1 MVESSDTSSERLK
14 LGWID
19 SPRFASVG
27 EADSRLEIQ
36 IDMASKSE
44 KIDIERTK
52 KTAEHVFDV
61 LGGALVSGMIYLGD
75 RLGLYQALNG
85 AGAITSEEL
94 ARRSG
99 LHERWIRE
107 WLYGQA
113 AASLIDYKGEGRFEL
128 SPESALVLA
137 NENSPF
143 FLAGGFSAL
152 PQQMAVLNLLPESF
166 KSGMGLTYDQLGPE
180 VNRGVERLLAPWFRT
195 QLVPIALPKLDGV
208 VAKLQAGA
216 KVADVGCGAGVALI
230 EMAKA
235 YPRSEFHGYDIAK
248 IPLAR
253 ASENAQQAGI
263 ENITFH
269 DASVDPLPGD
279 ASHDF
284 ITTFD
289 CLHDMTRPDLMMKAI
304 RKAIKNDGTW
314 LIADVHGQPTFE
326 QNLKENPLAP
336 VMYGFSVLCCMSS
349 ALSEPGGL
357 GLGTLGFPEPV
368 ARKMTAEAG
377 FTRFTTRDFE
387 NPINAYYEVRP

>member
-1 MVESSDTSSERLK
+1 V
-14 LGWID
+14 
-19 SPRFASVG
+19 
-27 EADSRLEIQ
+27 EIQ
-36 IDMASKSE
+36 INMASTSE

-52 KTAEHVFDV
+52 KTAEHVFEV

-75 RLGLYQALNG
+75 RMGLYQALNG
-85 AGAITSEEL
+85 AGAITSEGL
-94 ARRSG
+94 ARKTG

-143 FLAGGFSAL
+143 FLAGGFCAL
-152 PQQMAVLNLLPESF
+152 PQQMAVLSLLPESF

-208 VAKLQAGA
+208 VAKLQTGA

-235 YPRSEFHGYDIAK
+235 YPRSDFHGYDIAK

-253 ASENAQQAGI
+253 ASENAKQAGI
-263 ENITFH
+263 ENIIFH
-269 DASVDPLPGD
+269 DASVDPLLGD

-289 CLHDMTRPDLMMKAI
+289 CLHDMTRPDLVMHAI
-304 RKAIKNDGTW
+304 RKAIKHDGTW

>member
-1 MVESSDTSSERLK
+1 
-14 LGWID
+14 
-19 SPRFASVG
+19 
-27 EADSRLEIQ
+27 
-36 IDMASKSE
+36 MANKSE
-44 KIDIERTK
+44 IDIEKAK
-52 KTAEHVFDV
+52 KTAEHVFGM

-75 RLGLYQALNG
+75 RMGLYRALNG
-85 AGAITSEEL
+85 AGAMTSEEL
-94 ARRSG
+94 AHKTG
-99 LHERWIRE
+99 LHERWVRE

-113 AASLIDYKGEGRFEL
+113 AANLIDYKGEARFEL

-137 NENSPF
+137 NEHSPF
-143 FLAGGFSAL
+143 FLAGGFCAL

-195 QLVPIALPKLDGV
+195 QLVPSALPKLDGV

-216 KVADVGCGAGVALI
+216 KVADIGCGAGVALI

-235 YPRSEFHGYDIAK
+235 YPRSSFHGYDIAK

-253 ASENAQQAGI
+253 ASENAKEAGVK
-263 ENITFH
+263 NVVFH
-269 DASVDPLPGD
+269 DAGVDPLPGN

-289 CLHDMTRPDLMMKAI
+289 CLHDMTRPDIVMQAI
-304 RKAIKNDGTW
+304 RKAIKPDGTW
-314 LIADVHGQPTFE
+314 LIADIHGQPTFE
-326 QNLKENPLAP
+326 QNLKDNPLAP
-336 VMYGFSVLCCMSS
+336 LMYGFSVLCCMSS

-368 ARKMTAEAG
+368 ARKMTEEAG